1 MTLDEKLD
9 WIAYRLMK
17 LTLSVGEGLNG
28 QEVDEYTRIFKEQKP
43 KPEENNH
50 KGLFLK

>member
-17 LTLSVGEGLNG
+17 LTLSLGEGLNG
-28 QEVDEYTRIFKEQKP
+28 QEVEEYTRLFKNEKA
-43 KPEENNH
+43 KDNG
-50 KGLFLK
+50 KSRGLFLSD